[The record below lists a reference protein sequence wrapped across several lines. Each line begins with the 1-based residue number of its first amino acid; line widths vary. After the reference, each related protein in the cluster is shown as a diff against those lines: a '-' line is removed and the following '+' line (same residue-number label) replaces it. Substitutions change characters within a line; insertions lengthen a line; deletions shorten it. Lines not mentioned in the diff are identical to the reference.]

1 MYGICLLTTIP
12 MRKEKSDKSE
22 MINQVLFG
30 ENFKI
35 LKKEKKWSFV
45 ELLHDHYK
53 GWVCNKQYSLIS
65 KRNIPSF
72 ICNKKYCNIK
82 INNTNQ
88 PIILG
93 SLIPKGKKIKHELKI
108 KSNIQ
113 FREMNDFDNWFN
125 KICKKYLNTP
135 YLWGGRTPFGIDC
148 SGYTQMVFRFFNIYL
163 PRDAYQQ
170 EKEGDN
176 IDFLKRKMGDLA
188 FFELN
193 NKITHVGIIL
203 KNNKIIHS
211 SGKVKINYIDN
222 LGIYKNPKLKEYTHK
237 LKSIKRLI

>member
-1 MYGICLLTTIP
+1 MYGICLLTVIP
-12 MRKEKSDKSE
+12 MRKEKSDISE

-30 ENFKI
+30 EHFKI
-35 LKKEKKWSFV
+35 LKKDEKWSFI
-45 ELLHDHYK
+45 ELLHDSYK

-65 KRNIPSF
+65 KRNISSL
-72 ICNKKYCNIK
+72 ICSKKYCNIK

-88 PIILG
+88 SIVLG
-93 SLIPKGKKIKHELKI
+93 SLIPKEEKIKHELKI
-108 KSNIQ
+108 KSNLK
-113 FREMNDFDNWFN
+113 FSEMNEFDTWFN

-148 SGYTQMVFRFFNIYL
+148 SGYTQMVFRFLNIHL

-170 EKEGDN
+170 EKEGNN

-222 LGIYKNPKLKEYTHK
+222 SGIYEDPKLKEYTHK

>member
-1 MYGICLLTTIP
+1 MYGICLLTVIP
-12 MRKEKSDKSE
+12 MRKEKSDTSE

-30 ENFKI
+30 EHFKI

-45 ELLHDHYK
+45 ELFHDNYK

-65 KRNIPSF
+65 KRNIPSL
-72 ICNKKYCNIK
+72 ICNKKYCHIK
-82 INNTNQ
+82 IDNNNQ
-88 PIILG
+88 SIVLG
-93 SLIPKGKKIKHELKI
+93 SLIPKDEEINKKLKI
-108 KSNIQ
+108 KSNLN
-113 FREMNDFDNWFN
+113 FCKMGKFDIWFN
-125 KICKKYLNTP
+125 NICKKYLNTP

-222 LGIYKNPKLKEYTHK
+222 LGIYEDPKLKEYTHK

>member
-1 MYGICLLTTIP
+1 M
-12 MRKEKSDKSE
+12 
-22 MINQVLFG
+22 
-30 ENFKI
+30 
-35 LKKEKKWSFV
+35 
-45 ELLHDHYK
+45 
-53 GWVCNKQYSLIS
+53 
-65 KRNIPSF
+65 
-72 ICNKKYCNIK
+72 
-82 INNTNQ
+82 
-88 PIILG
+88 
-93 SLIPKGKKIKHELKI
+93 
-108 KSNIQ
+108 
-113 FREMNDFDNWFN
+113 
-125 KICKKYLNTP
+125 
-135 YLWGGRTPFGIDC
+135 
-148 SGYTQMVFRFFNIYL
+148 FFNIYL

-222 LGIYKNPKLKEYTHK
+222 LGIYEDPKLKEYTHK